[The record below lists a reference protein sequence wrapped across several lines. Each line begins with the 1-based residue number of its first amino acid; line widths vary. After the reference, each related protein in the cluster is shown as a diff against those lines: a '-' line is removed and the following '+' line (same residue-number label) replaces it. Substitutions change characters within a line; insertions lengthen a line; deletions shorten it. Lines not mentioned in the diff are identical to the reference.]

1 MQEITQA
8 IKVVDQTGK
17 LTSIKIDNSTIFK
30 DCDIVQSR
38 DEETK
43 QINIQLDVENKI
55 LTFDLIKLEGL
66 AFDVFMNFINQ
77 K

>member
-1 MQEITQA
+1 MEAITQA
-8 IKVVDQTGK
+8 IEVVDKAGK
-17 LTSIKIDNSTIFK
+17 LTVIKIDNSTIFK
-30 DCDIVQSR
+30 DCNILQGTN
-38 DEETK
+38 EKTK

-55 LTFDLIKLEGL
+55 LTFDLVKLEGL